1 MCTAIEWYCWPGA
14 THRDRIDCHILS
26 VAAVVLP
33 WPNQCDSWAFPVMAL
48 SIANIP
54 SCVVYKWSC
63 TLHATDCNS
72 FISASY
78 SFTQSI
84 NRDIMTADWKRRS
97 VYHEWTRSWH
107 TLWTLCDSRNTQ
119 RQLVKLWLTIYGHKW
134 KRNHKVQSERKSIN
148 SVCLVII
155 TLNISHS
162 DLNNALKQSNNLWGA
177 TYSLCATDMDFSF
190 H

>member
-1 MCTAIEWYCWPGA
+1 MCTATEWYCWPGA
-14 THRDRIDCHILS
+14 THRNRTDCHILS

-97 VYHEWTRSWH
+97 VYHEWTTSWH
-107 TLWTLCDSRNTQ
+107 DTLWTL
-119 RQLVKLWLTIYGHKW
+119 W
-134 KRNHKVQSERKSIN
+134 QSEHAKATCEIM
-148 SVCLVII
+148 
-155 TLNISHS
+155 TLSMDRSGKETTKCNQ
-162 DLNNALKQSNNLWGA
+162 KGNLSTVFVW
-177 TYSLCATDMDFSF
+177 
-190 H
+190 